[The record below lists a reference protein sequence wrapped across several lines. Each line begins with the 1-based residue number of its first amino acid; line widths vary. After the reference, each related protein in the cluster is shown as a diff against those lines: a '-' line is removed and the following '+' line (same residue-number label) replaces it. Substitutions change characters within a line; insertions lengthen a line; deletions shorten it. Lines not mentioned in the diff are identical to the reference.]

1 MKVYLFNGVIFHF
14 KFHSCSKTYWTECF
28 CPAQKCHSQCIIV
41 DREASH
47 FAKKDG
53 EHIAEKPW
61 NKNCI
66 EHLMDLKE

>member
-1 MKVYLFNGVIFHF
+1 MSLPMY
-14 KFHSCSKTYWTECF
+14 
-28 CPAQKCHSQCIIV
+28 IV